1 LNNVIYEYFKS
12 TKFTI
17 TANQLLLVVSLY
29 FTLVLNQPFL
39 SGFMGAIVKLEQ
51 YQWLFLLSVPVLL
64 FSLMVLLLAFVSIRF
79 LMKPALVVLTLISAL
94 VFYGTLNYG
103 VVFDYGMIENSIGTN
118 SAEALS
124 YLNAELLIFFFGFGV
139 LPASL
144 MAWVKVNYQPVLK
157 ETLQRMK
164 LLIVSACSICLIAYA
179 FYPSYSAVARNN
191 NYLKKYIVPS
201 QYLSSGYKYARD
213 SLFYSDVK
221 FNVIDAE
228 PQLATIEPGA
238 KRVTVMVVGETARAK
253 SFSYNGY
260 DKDTNQFTKVYDVVS
275 FQDMQSCGTA
285 TAVSVPCMFSSLQ
298 RENFERRTA
307 DNQQNLV
314 DLVAL
319 AGVDVLWIDNNGCKD
334 VCKRVNTINIDVSQD
349 NLLCDGE
356 YCQDGILLEPLR
368 EKLAN
373 LTADSTLIVL
383 HMMGSHGP
391 TYFKRY
397 PNENIIFT
405 PECARSDIQNCSAE
419 QLTNTYDNTIAYTD
433 FVLSQIIGSLTT
445 LPENVETSMLYVS
458 DHGESLGESG
468 AYLHGF
474 PYALSPIEQRD
485 IPMLVWLP
493 EQQPEQQHQ
502 CLKQVA
508 NEQSFSHDNIFH
520 SMLGLLNVT
529 SSSYQQELDIFSQ
542 CTSPLN
548 ESALQL
554 TQTGDVE

>member
-1 LNNVIYEYFKS
+1 MVNSIIIKKYKLP
-12 TKFTI
+12 TI
-17 TANQLLLVVSLY
+17 ILTANQLLLLASLY
-29 FTLVLNQPFL
+29 FTLILNQPFL

-64 FSLMVLLLAFVSIRF
+64 FSLMVLLLSIFSFRFV
-79 LMKPALVVLTLISAL
+79 MKPALIILTLVSAL

-103 VVFDYGMIENSIGTN
+103 VVFDYGMIENSVETN
-118 SAEALS
+118 SSEALS
-124 YLNAELLIFFFGFGV
+124 YLNAELLMFFFFVGV
-139 LPASL
+139 LPAGFIALVSI
-144 MAWVKVNYQPVLK
+144 NYQPVLK
-157 ETLQRMK
+157 ESFQRLK
-164 LLIVSACSICLIAYA
+164 LLTVSASVVCLIAYA

-213 SLFYSDVK
+213 SLFYRDMT
-221 FNVIDAE
+221 FNMLDE
-228 PQLATIEPGA
+228 KPKLAMSELGV

-253 SFSYNGY
+253 SFSHNGY
-260 DKDTNQFTKVYDVVS
+260 SKATNQFTQPYNVVS

-298 RENFERRTA
+298 RENFDRRAA

-319 AGVDVLWIDNNGCKD
+319 AGVDVLWVDNNGCKG
-334 VCKRVNTINIDVSQD
+334 VCKRVNTINIDVNQNSP
-349 NLLCDGE
+349 LCDGE
-356 YCQDGILLEPLR
+356 YCQDGILLMPLR
-368 EKLAN
+368 KKLAN
-373 LTADSTLIVL
+373 LTHDSTLIVL

-397 PNENIIFT
+397 PNDNIIFS

-433 FVLSQIIGSLTT
+433 FVLSQVIDSLEN
-445 LPENVETSMLYVS
+445 LPDKVEASMLYVS

-485 IPMLVWLP
+485 IPMLVWWP
-493 EQQPEQQHQ
+493 KQQRQQQ
-502 CLKQVA
+502 CLKQIA
-508 NEQSFSHDNIFH
+508 NEQSFNHDNIFH
-520 SMLGLLNVT
+520 SMLGLLNVAST
-529 SSSYQQELDIFSQ
+529 SYQQELDIFSQ

-548 ESALQL
+548 DPALQL
-554 TQTGDVE
+554 SQIEEVE